1 MRGGRRGRSAPR
13 GRRPPPAGC
22 GTEQTPR
29 RCPRPELHG
38 RHSPAARPPL
48 RGGRCCGDAP
58 AHAQGPQGAA
68 ASGAGSAWARA
79 PPLAE
84 PCPLSQAPA
93 PLTRAPPLRA
103 TGSRPVALVATVTS
117 EPAGPRARPTVTA
130 QGPSPRGARGQAPAP
145 LGRPRSGAPGGL
157 PTPEEG
163 TGNRRG
169 LRGDLQRRRRRS
181 HGSDA
186 GRRRGEETRRSAFQA
201 QAAHKG
207 QRRLSERRPGPRD
220 VTPGHRLLAQTRI
233 SPGRGRLRAPPAL
246 AGVSAPEAPVPETRE
261 GCPRAGGTQAS
272 SGTRTR
278 ASDVPQQHE
287 EKDGCRGPAG
297 GMRSKAAVRVC
308 VWVCLCECT
317 CVVCVHM

>member
-1 MRGGRRGRSAPR
+1 MLRGRPCPRAGATGGCSVGGRVCVGEGATLGR
-13 GRRPPPAGC
+13 
-22 GTEQTPR
+22 TP
-29 RCPRPELHG
+29 
-38 RHSPAARPPL
+38 
-48 RGGRCCGDAP
+48 
-58 AHAQGPQGAA
+58 
-68 ASGAGSAWARA
+68 
-79 PPLAE
+79 
-84 PCPLSQAPA
+84 PLSQAPA

-117 EPAGPRARPTVTA
+117 EPAGPRARPAVTA

-145 LGRPRSGAPGGL
+145 LRRPRSGAPGGL

-169 LRGDLQRRRRRS
+169 LRGNLQRRQRRR

-186 GRRRGEETRRSAFQA
+186 ATTATRRSAFQA

-297 GMRSKAAVRVC
+297 GMRNKAAVRVC

>member
-1 MRGGRRGRSAPR
+1 MWLLSPQSQQDREPGPQSQPR
-13 GRRPPPAGC
+13 GPAPAGHVVRYLRPS
-22 GTEQTPR
+22 GGPGVGHQEVSR
-29 RCPRPELHG
+29 R
-38 RHSPAARPPL
+38 
-48 RGGRCCGDAP
+48 
-58 AHAQGPQGAA
+58 
-68 ASGAGSAWARA
+68 
-79 PPLAE
+79 
-84 PCPLSQAPA
+84 
-93 PLTRAPPLRA
+93 
-103 TGSRPVALVATVTS
+103 
-117 EPAGPRARPTVTA
+117 
-130 QGPSPRGARGQAPAP
+130 
-145 LGRPRSGAPGGL
+145 
-157 PTPEEG
+157 PEEG

-169 LRGDLQRRRRRS
+169 LRGDLQRRRRRR

-246 AGVSAPEAPVPETRE
+246 AGVSAPEAPVPETQE

-278 ASDVPQQHE
+278 ASDFPQQHE

-297 GMRSKAAVRVC
+297 GMRNKAAVRVC

>member
-1 MRGGRRGRSAPR
+1 MGEGASLGR
-13 GRRPPPAGC
+13 
-22 GTEQTPR
+22 TP
-29 RCPRPELHG
+29 
-38 RHSPAARPPL
+38 
-48 RGGRCCGDAP
+48 
-58 AHAQGPQGAA
+58 
-68 ASGAGSAWARA
+68 
-79 PPLAE
+79 
-84 PCPLSQAPA
+84 PLSQAPA

-117 EPAGPRARPTVTA
+117 EPAGPRARPAVTA

-145 LGRPRSGAPGGL
+145 LRRPRSGAPGGL
-157 PTPEEG
+157 PTAGGRHRKQAWSP
-163 TGNRRG
+163 RRPPAKTAEKSWE
-169 LRGDLQRRRRRS
+169 RC
-181 HGSDA
+181 
-186 GRRRGEETRRSAFQA
+186 GEETRGGDAATTAMRRSAFQA

-297 GMRSKAAVRVC
+297 GMRNKAAVRVC

>member
-1 MRGGRRGRSAPR
+1 MWLLSPQSQQDREPGPQSQPR
-13 GRRPPPAGC
+13 GPAPAGHVV
-22 GTEQTPR
+22 R
-29 RCPRPELHG
+29 HLRP
-38 RHSPAARPPL
+38 S
-48 RGGRCCGDAP
+48 GG
-58 AHAQGPQGAA
+58 
-68 ASGAGSAWARA
+68 
-79 PPLAE
+79 
-84 PCPLSQAPA
+84 
-93 PLTRAPPLRA
+93 
-103 TGSRPVALVATVTS
+103 
-117 EPAGPRARPTVTA
+117 
-130 QGPSPRGARGQAPAP
+130 
-145 LGRPRSGAPGGL
+145 PGVGHQ
-157 PTPEEG
+157 EVS
-163 TGNRRG
+163 
-169 LRGDLQRRRRRS
+169 RRRRKAQETGAVSAATSSEDGGEVMGATR
-181 HGSDA
+181 GGDA
-186 GRRRGEETRRSAFQA
+186 ATTATRRSAFQA

-220 VTPGHRLLAQTRI
+220 VTPGHRLLAQMRI

-297 GMRSKAAVRVC
+297 GMRNKAAVRVC